1 MSATDI
7 ISDWLKQV
15 QLTVAE
21 CDHAAH
27 MNLIPENVSLLGV
40 AGFDNIGFHECPA
53 LCQHELTNNLIGGI
67 KYADIKEQIH
77 VSCS

>member
-21 CDHAAH
+21 RDHAIH
-27 MNLIPENVSLLGV
+27 MNLISENVSLLGV
-40 AGFDNIGFHECPA
+40 PGFDNIGFNKWSAQCPHEF
-53 LCQHELTNNLIGGI
+53 TNNLIDGI
-67 KYADIKEQIH
+67 ECADIKKQIH